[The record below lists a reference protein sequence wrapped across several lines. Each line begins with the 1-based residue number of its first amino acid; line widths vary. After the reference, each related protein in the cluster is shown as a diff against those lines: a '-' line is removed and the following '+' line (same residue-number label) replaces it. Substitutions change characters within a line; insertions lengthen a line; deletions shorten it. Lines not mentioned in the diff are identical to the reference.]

1 MNNPFCFS
9 FKNPIVLLTGI
20 LLSGLLLSC
29 KQNNNQ
35 EIAQWRGADRNGNY
49 IDETNLLQEWPENGP
64 ELLWTYEGI
73 GKGYASPS
81 VLNGKIFINGEQ
93 DSSSFLF
100 AFDLDGNLLWKSPN
114 GKEFMGEG
122 FSSTY
127 PGSRST
133 PTVVNDLVYSTS
145 GMNRIACFETST
157 GKEKWAVDLTK
168 DYGGFN
174 HYFGYSESVLVD
186 DNKVY
191 CFPTGA
197 KHNTIALDRF
207 TGDMVWSSQAMR
219 DTFSYCSP
227 ILAQLP
233 ERKVMITHSRHN
245 LYAVDCEN
253 GEALGSY
260 KITGFEYDGEHCN
273 SPAYS
278 DGSIYFIGNE
288 KECGAV
294 RLEIS
299 PDGTSIKEVWCN
311 SKIKNNFNGF
321 VKFDN
326 RLFTTVKG
334 NWLKAINISDGM
346 VTDSVKV
353 ATGSLIYADE
363 KFICYG
369 MNGEVNLVT
378 YTDSKFDVK
387 GTFKVKQGTGHHFAH
402 PVLADG
408 IMYIRHGDALMAYKV
423 I

>member
-1 MNNPFCFS
+1 
-9 FKNPIVLLTGI
+9 
-20 LLSGLLLSC
+20 
-29 KQNNNQ
+29 
-35 EIAQWRGADRNGNY
+35 
-49 IDETNLLQEWPENGP
+49 
-64 ELLWTYEGI
+64 
-73 GKGYASPS
+73 
-81 VLNGKIFINGEQ
+81 
-93 DSSSFLF
+93 
-100 AFDLDGNLLWKSPN
+100 
-114 GKEFMGEG
+114 
-122 FSSTY
+122 
-127 PGSRST
+127 
-133 PTVVNDLVYSTS
+133 
-145 GMNRIACFETST
+145 MNRIACFETST

-197 KHNTIALDRF
+197 KHNTVALDRF